1 MRSIIIVLTPAG
13 GTSQTAIL
21 KTDNEGNGQ
30 RFTVMQVERPSG
42 LTSDTF
48 PFRYGD
54 VYNIQ
59 ELLQKLAELQAW
71 GYFSISSI
79 TKEDA
84 DSSVS
89 LTASLPVIKKVT
101 VTVTNAGAT
110 LTIDG
115 EVQSSLSWV
124 GIRAKGATVAYKA
137 ELEGYTTQQGTLTVN
152 TSDITESITLV
163 EV

>member
-1 MRSIIIVLTPAG
+1 MAMFTISRS
-13 GTSQTAIL
+13 
-21 KTDNEGNGQ
+21 
-30 RFTVMQVERPSG
+30 F
-42 LTSDTF
+42 
-48 PFRYGD
+48 
-54 VYNIQ
+54 
-59 ELLQKLAELQAW
+59 LQKLAELQAW

-79 TKEDA
+79 VKEDA

-115 EVQSSLSWV
+115 EVQSGLSWV

-137 ELEGYTTQQGTLTVN
+137 ELEGYTTQQDTLTVN

>member
-79 TKEDA
+79 TKEDS

-115 EVQSSLSWV
+115 EVQSSLSWI

-137 ELEGYTTQQGTLTVN
+137 ELEGYTTQQDTLTVN

-163 EV
+163 EA